1 MVFPLDIYIGS
12 LTIPIH
18 LILDILAFSA
28 ATIFYLLLMSKTKD
42 QISLE
47 NRLDLIIG
55 AALGALIGSR
65 LLASLVDVPYT
76 ISNLSLLVIF
86 SQNTI
91 VGGIIGGIIG
101 VEIAKKIKSIKIPT
115 GDIYVFPLILGIMI
129 GRIGCFLTGVSDRT
143 VGLPCSLPWCFNQGD
158 GIPRHPTSLYEIL
171 FLGLLWIFLYQLNKG
186 FPWQATGNLSSVFAR
201 TSCPQAATPLLA
213 SRNKRMALES
223 GVLFRFFVIAYS
235 IFRLFVDFIKPRETL
250 FIGLSYIQIGCL
262 IAIIFFSI
270 QLMIWQGKGEKLIVS
285 RL

>member
-1 MVFPLDIYIGS
+1 MLDII
-12 LTIPIH
+12 
-18 LILDILAFSA
+18 AFAA
-28 ATIFYLLLMSKTKD
+28 ATFFYVRLRTKTKD

-65 LLASLVDVPYT
+65 LLAGLVDIPYT
-76 ISNLSLLVIF
+76 MSNLSLLVIF
-86 SQNTI
+86 SQDTI

-101 VEIAKKIKSIKIPT
+101 VEIAKRIKSIKIPT

-129 GRIGCFLTGVSDRT
+129 GRVGCFLTGVSDRT

-171 FLGLLWIFLYQLNKG
+171 FLGILWIFLYQLNK
-186 FPWQATGNLSSVFAR
+186 R
-201 TSCPQAATPLLA
+201 T
-213 SRNKRMALES
+213 KLES
-223 GVLFRFFVIAYS
+223 GVLFRFFVVAYS

-270 QLMIWQGKGEKLIVS
+270 QLMIWQRHGKKLIAS